1 MKGFSE
7 ELFHARMLDAL
18 NLNFS
23 ERDGEEMSERLTFYD
38 QRRWENWLSRFREME
53 IEKVSEEELSSFLIN
68 MMDDVVVALLKI
80 LKSVEKGILQTD
92 EAKRMIEEIK
102 EIILKP
108 VELNDELKNMHIQ
121 SIQNSLLA
129 AIASFE
135 RYLSGGE
142 ERGETEELIREA
154 VEAEQKGDYERALEL
169 ISEVGARVLRGE
181 KLSDSLFSEI
191 PDGIVLEWM
200 DGIDSISAAM
210 TLDVEVETGDEEE
223 EEI

>member
-1 MKGFSE
+1 
-7 ELFHARMLDAL
+7 
-18 NLNFS
+18 
-23 ERDGEEMSERLTFYD
+23 MSERLTFYD

-210 TLDVEVETGDEEE
+210 TLDVEVEIEDEEE

>member
-1 MKGFSE
+1 
-7 ELFHARMLDAL
+7 
-18 NLNFS
+18 
-23 ERDGEEMSERLTFYD
+23 MSERLTFYD
-38 QRRWENWLSRFREME
+38 QRRWENWLSRFREMD

-80 LKSVEKGILQTD
+80 LKSAEKGILETD

-210 TLDVEVETGDEEE
+210 TLDVEVEIEDEEE